1 MTRGFPA
8 RPVLSA
14 ALVLMLL
21 ASIGLTSFVA
31 PTSATPSPET
41 ARNAAGIS
49 NSITS
54 PADEGPSPRFP
65 FSVLNQA
72 STATPTVTP
81 TATRTAT
88 PTATP
93 PGIPGDYNRDGFVDI
108 RDYGVWRQNFGQT
121 NC

>member
-54 PADEGPSPRFP
+54 PADEGPGPRFP
-65 FSVLNQA
+65 FSVLDQA
-72 STATPTVTP
+72 TTTITKTICPSQLNCVGGGTSTTV
-81 TATRTAT
+81 
-88 PTATP
+88 P
-93 PGIPGDYNRDGFVDI
+93 PGAL
-108 RDYGVWRQNFGQT
+108 
-121 NC
+121 